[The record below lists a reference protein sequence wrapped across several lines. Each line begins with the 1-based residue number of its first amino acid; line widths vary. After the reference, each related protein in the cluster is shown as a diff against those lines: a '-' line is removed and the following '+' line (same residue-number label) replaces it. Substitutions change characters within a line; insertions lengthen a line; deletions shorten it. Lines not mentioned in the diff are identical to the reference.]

1 MAATSAK
8 MTVVAIALKADSLK
22 YPNAR
27 SSHATVQNW
36 GTPTSYACRMVLPS
50 VAGPSHINQ
59 QSGQCLPGITIRQ
72 FELGKPPTVNP
83 SSVSGLNL
91 TGQDT

>member
-59 QSGQCLPGITIRQ
+59 QSGQCLPGIAMKQLDLRN
-72 FELGKPPTVNP
+72 PPAENLLNG
-83 SSVSGLNL
+83 SGLC
-91 TGQDT
+91 